1 MSKQPTV
8 VYSKPSCPSCVKA
21 KALLDNLNI
30 EYTVRE
36 VGTDLTREQLLEE
49 FEVNGM
55 PQPRSVPQ
63 VILNGKY
70 IGGYEALASY
80 VEETGME
87 GIKQ

>member
-21 KALLDNLNI
+21 KSLLDKLKI

-36 VGTDLTREQLLEE
+36 VGTDITREQLLEE

-80 VEETGME
+80 VEEHGIE
-87 GIKQ
+87 GTQQ

>member
-1 MSKQPTV
+1 MSKQQTV

-21 KALLDNLNI
+21 KSLLDKLKI

-36 VGTDLTREQLLEE
+36 VGTDITREQLLEE

-70 IGGYEALASY
+70 IGGYEALSSY
-80 VEETGME
+80 VEENGIE
-87 GIKQ
+87 GTQQ